1 MTILVP
7 LMLFGWIPFTVI
19 LFCNLKPHRAV
30 LISVIGGILFLP
42 QTGYDL
48 SGLPVYTKQTAIA
61 LGIILGGQLSGKRST
76 FVFKITR
83 LDVPML
89 IWCLCPIFSSL
100 SNGLGLYDGLSS
112 TFDQT
117 IIWGVPYFA
126 GRIYFRDIAS
136 VRDLCYGIVIGGLLY
151 MPLCLYEVR
160 MSPQLSKDLYG
171 FFPHSWRQHFR
182 YGSFR
187 PIVFMQHGLMVSFWM
202 AASSVVMFWIW
213 QNKQL
218 RYIKGVPVSVV
229 FLSLAVTC
237 MICKSVNG
245 FFALFVGCSLYFVRG
260 REGSRSVTW
269 LLLLIPLYLFFRMN
283 EIVTATDLLEIAGG
297 YLDEERVHSFSVRL
311 IQENLFFERALDR
324 PWFGW
329 GGYSRGK
336 PIDPETGK
344 EMSIVIDSLW
354 IIVMRSRGFVGLI
367 ALFSAMLIGPWMVL
381 RRIKRC
387 PGVTEDDLLLVVLSL
402 IVTLFMIDSLQ
413 NGMLN
418 SVFFLTSGV
427 LLSYF
432 VNSDKLLKPGPNV

>member
-7 LMLFGWIPFTVI
+7 LMLIGWVPFTVI

-42 QTGYDL
+42 QTGYAL
-48 SGLPVYTKQTAIA
+48 SGLPDFTKQTAIA
-61 LGIILGGQLSGKRST
+61 LGIILGGELSGKRST

-83 LDVPML
+83 LDAPMI
-89 IWCLCPIFSSL
+89 IWCLSPIFSSL
-100 SNGLGLYDGLSS
+100 SNGLGLYDGISS
-112 TFDQT
+112 TFYQSFF
-117 IIWGVPYFA
+117 WGVPYFA
-126 GRIYFRDIAS
+126 GRIYFRDMVA
-136 VRDLCYGIVIGGLLY
+136 VRELCYGIVAGGLLY

-171 FFPHSWRQHFR
+171 FFPHSWQQHFR

-187 PIVFMQHGLMVSFWM
+187 PIVFMQHGLMVSLWM
-202 AASSVVMFWIW
+202 ASSSVVIFWIW
-213 QNKQL
+213 QSKQL
-218 RYIKGVPVSVV
+218 KHIKGVPVSVV

-237 MICKSVNG
+237 ILCKSVNG
-245 FFALFVGCSLYFVRG
+245 VFALVVGCSLYFVRG
-260 REGSRSVTW
+260 REGSSSVTW

-283 EIVTATDLLEIAGG
+283 DIVTVTDLQEIASK
-297 YLDEERVHSFSVRL
+297 YLDDKRVQSFSVRL
-311 IQENLFFERALDR
+311 IQEDLFFERALDR

-367 ALFSAMLIGPWMVL
+367 ALFSAMLIGPWLVL
-381 RRIKRC
+381 RRIKHH

-418 SVFFLTSGV
+418 YVYILTSGV
-427 LLSYF
+427 LLSCY
-432 VNSDKLLKPGPNV
+432 VNRDKLVNVAPNE